1 MMHQSCVYCAFT
13 IFFSKPLMMS
23 CMQYTYICTI
33 KKQHS
38 FHNFLEN
45 SNKKEKKYQKSRC
58 TNGKTNESTG
68 DEFLA
73 TIETVVNE
81 TIGIENDGS
90 TANDNNKI
98 SNTTTKNPTEGDG
111 NECSHIDSSNI
122 SELCTNES
130 NNEKENDI
138 SESMT

>member
-1 MMHQSCVYCAFT
+1 
-13 IFFSKPLMMS
+13 
-23 CMQYTYICTI
+23 MQYTYICTI

-90 TANDNNKI
+90 TSNDNNKP
-98 SNTTTKNPTEGDG
+98 SNTTTTNPTECDG
-111 NECSHIDSSNI
+111 NVNSHIDTAKT
-122 SELCTNES
+122 SELWTNES
-130 NNEKENDI
+130 SNEKVNDI
-138 SESMT
+138 SASRDLYGWYYQ